1 MCHCLCLLVCLLR
14 GRRLPLFPSQRW
26 AAGIAFKHDGRTW
39 ISVHYAS
46 PFGAVSSTHNWE
58 RVGDLICL
66 IAKKMLGLPVHRYV
80 DDFFAC
86 DRFGHCCRM
95 LAGVGACMSGALA
108 GRSVRSME

>member
-1 MCHCLCLLVCLLR
+1 MLVCLSR
-14 GRRLPLFPSQRW
+14 GRRVPLFPTQRW
-26 AAGIAFKHDGRTW
+26 AAGIAFKHDGRSW

-58 RVGDLICL
+58 RVGDLICA

-86 DRFGHCCRM
+86 DRFGLFLSHARSCGRM
-95 LAGVGACMSGALA
+95 RV
-108 GRSVRSME
+108 